1 MFGAPIGNL
10 CVNEPKNQQPVNEN
24 VEVRETFVDSNE
36 QPMINGETTL
46 AELCS
51 LKESNEALAA
61 NIIAENEEQ
70 LDLDLNMPDD
80 PTTKATTEA
89 EAEEEEANNEEFANE
104 EAANEEAANEE
115 AANEEAANEEM
126 VESFGNRVV
135 FGQRFLSLDL
145 ALRAVLYALLFYIV
159 AHKDTQA
166 LLKGVVKVL
175 PKAVKPFTPMVLF
188 GLLYYVLNLFI

>member
-10 CVNEPKNQQPVNEN
+10 CVNELKNQQPVNEN

-46 AELCS
+46 AELCL
-51 LKESNEALAA
+51 LKESNEDLAA
-61 NIIAENEEQ
+61 NIIAKTKEQ
-70 LDLDLNMPDD
+70 IGLGLNMPEEVAANE
-80 PTTKATTEA
+80 ATTSA
-89 EAEEEEANNEEFANE
+89 ATNEEFANE
-104 EAANEEAANEE
+104 EETNEEATTSAATTEE
-115 AANEEAANEEM
+115 V
-126 VESFGNRVV
+126 VENFGNRVV

>member
-70 LDLDLNMPDD
+70 IELGLLNMPDD
-80 PTTKATTEA
+80 TNEEATTKATTEEETN
-89 EAEEEEANNEEFANE
+89 EAEPVEEET
-104 EAANEEAANEE
+104 
-115 AANEEAANEEM
+115 NEEM
-126 VESFGNRVV
+126 VENFGNRVV